1 MELLAAG
8 KSVPIN
14 GNLEFANELHILYDD
29 LMIMETIA
37 LKAEETLKQA
47 GLQKTA
53 QRLAVLDILT
63 RAEQPLTA
71 GDVFERLPG
80 EQKVNRVTVY
90 RILSS
95 YTRKGIIREFES
107 KRGIHFYER
116 AWPLIPLHPHFNC
129 RLRYDDLYERLSFS
143 RMVGTNSESARF
155 RDRKY
160 QYQRTLR
167 VVPTKK

>member
-1 MELLAAG
+1 MNALEL
-8 KSVPIN
+8 KS
-14 GNLEFANELHILYDD
+14 ED
-29 LMIMETIA
+29 
-37 LKAEETLKQA
+37 TLKRA

-71 GDVFERLPG
+71 GDVFLRLPG

-107 KRGIHFYER
+107 KRGIHYYER
-116 AWPLIPLHPHFNC
+116 AEPLIPPHPHFNC
-129 RLRYDDLYERLSFS
+129 RACGTMICMTAFLSPDPWEQ
-143 RMVGTNSESARF
+143 MVNQPDFVIENISISGLCGLCRQKNE
-155 RDRKY
+155 
-160 QYQRTLR
+160 
-167 VVPTKK
+167 